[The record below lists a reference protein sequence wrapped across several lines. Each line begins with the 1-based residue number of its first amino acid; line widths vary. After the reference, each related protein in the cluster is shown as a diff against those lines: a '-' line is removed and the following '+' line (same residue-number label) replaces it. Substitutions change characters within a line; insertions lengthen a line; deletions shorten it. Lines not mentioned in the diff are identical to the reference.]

1 MTETTL
7 IPAALVRERLAAATP
22 RKWVD
27 AVVMCAWVDGW
38 VDLRTFDGRVVTIWF
53 DAEQAGAESPV
64 AGEPVAL
71 HSVYDVLARG
81 SQRQAVLTF

>member
-1 MTETTL
+1 MTTTTL

-27 AVVMCAWVDGW
+27 AVVMCASTDGW
-38 VDLRTFDGRVVTIWF
+38 IELRTLDGRTLTVWSDGDVL
-53 DAEQAGAESPV
+53 G

-71 HSVYDVLARG
+71 HSVYDVLAHGNERR
-81 SQRQAVLTF
+81 SVLVG

>member
-1 MTETTL
+1 MTTTTL

-27 AVVMCAWVDGW
+27 AVVMCESANGW
-38 VDLRTFDGRVVTIWF
+38 IELRTLDGRTLTVWSDGELLGV
-53 DAEQAGAESPV
+53 
-64 AGEPVAL
+64 GEPVAL

-81 SQRQAVLTF
+81 DERRSVLVA